1 MILKHYIMSKFRV
14 YYGWARIN
22 KIRKREAIS
31 VIFEN
36 CQQNKEH
43 AERFIKRMQDT
54 VYVRFQTEEESKDAE
69 GINRM
74 YTEFSIFMD
83 HKNIRG
89 SLNAALTENYIA
101 DSNHVPE
108 NIRDEIR
115 KKLHTTFIS
124 SHLSYKEPAES
135 VNQLT
140 DNKPNSK

>member
-1 MILKHYIMSKFRV
+1 MSKLRV

-36 CQQNKEH
+36 CQQNGQH

-54 VYVRFQTEEESKDAE
+54 VYVRFQTEEEAKDAE

-74 YTEFSIFMD
+74 YTEYAIFMD

-89 SLNAALTENYIA
+89 NLNAALTENHIA
-101 DSNHVPE
+101 DANHVPE

-115 KKLHTTFIS
+115 KKLHIAFIS
-124 SHLSYKEPAES
+124 THPDYKE
-135 VNQLT
+135 L
-140 DNKPNSK
+140 